1 MKTVKYL
8 KTTQSHPKGAV
19 VDLDETSS
27 QYQQLL
33 KGGFIEEYTKPEP
46 VKETKVVT
54 PKETKPAKSA
64 SKK

>member
-8 KTTQSHPKGAV
+8 KTTQSHRAGAV
-19 VDLDETSS
+19 VELDETSA

-33 KGGFIEEYTKPEP
+33 KGGFIQERVKAEP

-54 PKETKPAKSA
+54 PKETKPAKPA